1 MKKFSSEKQKNKNNL
16 QHPKTQSNISSTFKE
31 GQKYPLKELVNKIKV
46 GFVGSCNKYYCDS
59 KNGIPM
65 IRTTNLTD
73 NGVNLENIKYVT
85 EDFFNKNPK
94 SQLHKGN
101 ILIARHGNNGLA
113 SIWTHNFKA
122 QCLNIVIIEPNEKIM
137 NNYYLYYIFNSAL
150 VQRQIKAK
158 VSGSVQGVIN
168 TKDIS
173 EILIPYYK
181 LDHQKKVSNV
191 LLTMDTKIALME
203 QKNKKIKYDVKNYL
217 LSNLFVENKEE
228 DILSWNDEDLDNISS
243 ISTGNCDLKDNIE
256 DGKYPFFVRS
266 EKVERIDSYA
276 YDGEAILIP
285 GDGRVGQIFHY
296 INGKFNYHQRVYKI
310 SDFKDVIGKYVYYYL
325 QQYFLRHVHKYSVK
339 GTVDS
344 LRLPI
349 IKEMKIRYPSIKKQE
364 KIVNILSCVDKKI
377 ELSNK
382 QIDLMKNYKKG
393 LLQKMFI

>member
-1 MKKFSSEKQKNKNNL
+1 
-16 QHPKTQSNISSTFKE
+16 
-31 GQKYPLKELVNKIKV
+31 
-46 GFVGSCNKYYCDS
+46 
-59 KNGIPM
+59 
-65 IRTTNLTD
+65 
-73 NGVNLENIKYVT
+73 
-85 EDFFNKNPK
+85 
-94 SQLHKGN
+94 
-101 ILIARHGNNGLA
+101 
-113 SIWTHNFKA
+113 
-122 QCLNIVIIEPNEKIM
+122 
-137 NNYYLYYIFNSAL
+137 
-150 VQRQIKAK
+150 
-158 VSGSVQGVIN
+158 
-168 TKDIS
+168 
-173 EILIPYYK
+173 
-181 LDHQKKVSNV
+181 
-191 LLTMDTKIALME
+191 MDTKIALME

-228 DILSWNDEDLDNISS
+228 DILSWNEEDLDNISS

>member
-1 MKKFSSEKQKNKNNL
+1 SKKRLDILQKSELQFYDESLKEVTLGDICEFSKGKGILKNDL
-16 QHPKTQSNISSTFKE
+16 SDEGIPCIIYGELYTHYDEIISNIKSKTDLNKDNLVLSSKYDIIMPDCGETAIDLANTSCILREDVAIGMDTIILKTKQNPIFLTYYIRYKRNE
-31 GQKYPLKELVNKIKV
+31 IAKIGQGSSIVHIYPKDLKKIKIKIPTLKKQNKISNFLVKV
-46 GFVGSCNKYYCDS
+46 
-59 KNGIPM
+59 
-65 IRTTNLTD
+65 
-73 NGVNLENIKYVT
+73 
-85 EDFFNKNPK
+85 
-94 SQLHKGN
+94 
-101 ILIARHGNNGLA
+101 
-113 SIWTHNFKA
+113 
-122 QCLNIVIIEPNEKIM
+122 NEKI
-137 NNYYLYYIFNSAL
+137 N
-150 VQRQIKAK
+150 
-158 VSGSVQGVIN
+158 
-168 TKDIS
+168 
-173 EILIPYYK
+173 
-181 LDHQKKVSNV
+181 
-191 LLTMDTKIALME
+191 LME

-228 DILSWNDEDLDNISS
+228 DILSWNEEDLDNISS

-285 GDGRVGQIFHY
+285 GDGRVGEIFHY

>member
-1 MKKFSSEKQKNKNNL
+1 MPDCGETAIDLANTSCILREDVAIGMDTIILKTKQNPIFLTYYIRYKRNEIAKIGQGSSIVHIYPKDLKKIKIKIPTLKKQ
-16 QHPKTQSNISSTFKE
+16 
-31 GQKYPLKELVNKIKV
+31 NKISNFLVKV
-46 GFVGSCNKYYCDS
+46 
-59 KNGIPM
+59 
-65 IRTTNLTD
+65 
-73 NGVNLENIKYVT
+73 
-85 EDFFNKNPK
+85 
-94 SQLHKGN
+94 
-101 ILIARHGNNGLA
+101 
-113 SIWTHNFKA
+113 
-122 QCLNIVIIEPNEKIM
+122 NEKI
-137 NNYYLYYIFNSAL
+137 N
-150 VQRQIKAK
+150 
-158 VSGSVQGVIN
+158 
-168 TKDIS
+168 
-173 EILIPYYK
+173 
-181 LDHQKKVSNV
+181 
-191 LLTMDTKIALME
+191 LME

-228 DILSWNDEDLDNISS
+228 DILSWNEEDLDNISS

-285 GDGRVGQIFHY
+285 GDGRVGEIFHY

>member
-1 MKKFSSEKQKNKNNL
+1 MHKTPKLRFNKFTEFWKFTNLEDAYIKGRIGWKNL
-16 QHPKTQSNISSTFKE
+16 TRDEYTKE
-31 GQKYPLKELVNKIKV
+31 GPYFISGKDINDGKIMWDTCEHITIERYEESPEIKLQNNDIILTQRGTLGNSAFIENLTKKATINANMILLRANKEIYPL
-46 GFVGSCNKYYCDS
+46 
-59 KNGIPM
+59 
-65 IRTTNLTD
+65 
-73 NGVNLENIKYVT
+73 
-85 EDFFNKNPK
+85 
-94 SQLHKGN
+94 
-101 ILIARHGNNGLA
+101 
-113 SIWTHNFKA
+113 
-122 QCLNIVIIEPNEKIM
+122 
-137 NNYYLYYIFNSAL
+137 YLYYI
-150 VQRQIKAK
+150 IKSDYFK
-158 VSGSVQGVIN
+158 KFIHKITSVGCISSLFQ
-168 TKDIS
+168 KDLKKFEFPYPSYEEQKEISYFLS
-173 EILIPYYK
+173 EIDI
-181 LDHQKKVSNV
+181 
-191 LLTMDTKIALME
+191 KIDLME

-228 DILSWNDEDLDNISS
+228 DILSWDEKDLDNISS

-285 GDGRVGQIFHY
+285 GDGRVGEIFHY

-339 GTVDS
+339 ATVDS

-382 QIDLMKNYKKG
+382 QISLMKNYKKG

>member
-137 NNYYLYYIFNSAL
+137 NNYYL
-150 VQRQIKAK
+150 
-158 VSGSVQGVIN
+158 
-168 TKDIS
+168 
-173 EILIPYYK
+173 
-181 LDHQKKVSNV
+181 
-191 LLTMDTKIALME
+191 
-203 QKNKKIKYDVKNYL
+203 
-217 LSNLFVENKEE
+217 
-228 DILSWNDEDLDNISS
+228 
-243 ISTGNCDLKDNIE
+243 
-256 DGKYPFFVRS
+256 
-266 EKVERIDSYA
+266 
-276 YDGEAILIP
+276 
-285 GDGRVGQIFHY
+285 
-296 INGKFNYHQRVYKI
+296 
-310 SDFKDVIGKYVYYYL
+310 
-325 QQYFLRHVHKYSVK
+325 
-339 GTVDS
+339 
-344 LRLPI
+344 
-349 IKEMKIRYPSIKKQE
+349 
-364 KIVNILSCVDKKI
+364 
-377 ELSNK
+377 
-382 QIDLMKNYKKG
+382 
-393 LLQKMFI
+393 

>member
-1 MKKFSSEKQKNKNNL
+1 MSKKLKDLVKITMGQSPSSSKYNTNKKGVPLIQGNADLNNGVVNPKVYTTQITKKAEKGDIILTVRAPVGDIAITNIDCCIGRGVCAIKGDEFYYYLLENLKSKNIWKKYVQGTTIESINTNDLSNLKVRVPTNKNEIKKITVL
-16 QHPKTQSNISSTFKE
+16 LKKT
-31 GQKYPLKELVNKIKV
+31 
-46 GFVGSCNKYYCDS
+46 DS
-59 KNGIPM
+59 KL
-65 IRTTNLTD
+65 R
-73 NGVNLENIKYVT
+73 
-85 EDFFNKNPK
+85 
-94 SQLHKGN
+94 
-101 ILIARHGNNGLA
+101 
-113 SIWTHNFKA
+113 
-122 QCLNIVIIEPNEKIM
+122 
-137 NNYYLYYIFNSAL
+137 
-150 VQRQIKAK
+150 
-158 VSGSVQGVIN
+158 
-168 TKDIS
+168 
-173 EILIPYYK
+173 
-181 LDHQKKVSNV
+181 
-191 LLTMDTKIALME
+191 LME

-228 DILSWNDEDLDNISS
+228 DILSWDEKDLDNISS

-285 GDGRVGQIFHY
+285 GDGRVGEIFHY

-339 GTVDS
+339 ATVDS

-382 QIDLMKNYKKG
+382 QISLMKNYKKG